1 MYIDVHKAIR
11 RLAPAPKA
19 KFRQGS
25 EDLGR
30 SDDTTVV
37 GGEAEEIDTQKILR
51 RSVGSIGALAAD
63 GQMLSSSPK
72 ATTFLMRRRSVDG
85 QAMKAGIPVRANI
98 QEMREHLKHLGPS
111 NPATNPKGT
120 RSTTVKIKPGIGP
133 GSPSQPRAVTVGEIL
148 EDAAADGEDETTSL
162 LRPQLSGKDGVQA
175 LKLSYGSTTD
185 QDAAPAVSADAGIDT
200 LATVV
205 EALPAALG
213 TIETDTQTSSKAY
226 PHEPSPSRPSSS
238 EGSGQSSPTVRRQY
252 VRSGSITENV
262 IESRGVRKVVL
273 ETSSST
279 AEAEFGIAGSGSS
292 GPASPTDIKTTQS
305 KTSLKLVTPQV
316 PEEEEADGDEEDV
329 LSPSTEHDALLSPDG
344 EGSAGAEEHQASQAS
359 QGNNEGNGNKTG
371 KKKNRRKKRR
381 GGGS

>member
-19 KFRQGS
+19 RFRHGS
-25 EDLGR
+25 DDLGR

-51 RSVGSIGALAAD
+51 RSVGSVGALGAD
-63 GQMLSSSPK
+63 GQLLSNGPK
-72 ATTFLMRRRSVDG
+72 ATTFLMRRKSVDG
-85 QAMKAGIPVRANI
+85 QAIKAGIPVRANI

-120 RSTTVKIKPGIGP
+120 RSTTVKIKPGIVP

-148 EDAAADGEDETTSL
+148 EDAAADGQDETTSL
-162 LRPQLSGKDGVQA
+162 LRPQPSGNDGVQV
-175 LKLSYGSTTD
+175 LKLSYGST
-185 QDAAPAVSADAGIDT
+185 AAPDAVPAISADAGVD
-200 LATVV
+200 LPAAVV
-205 EALPAALG
+205 EAVLAAPG
-213 TIETDTQTSSKAY
+213 IIENDTQTSSKV
-226 PHEPSPSRPSSS
+226 HLHDLSTSRPSSS
-238 EGSGQSSPTVRRQY
+238 EGSGQSSPMVRRQY

-279 AEAEFGIAGSGSS
+279 AEAEFGIVASGSS
-292 GPASPTDIKTTQS
+292 GPASPTDVKTTQS
-305 KTSLKLVTPQV
+305 KTSLKLVTPRV
-316 PEEEEADGDEEDV
+316 PEEEEAEGDEEDV
-329 LSPSTEHDALLSPDG
+329 LSPSTEHDALLSTEG
-344 EGSAGAEEHQASQAS
+344 EGSASALEHQESQAS